1 MRGAV
6 KKVLVVDDSII
17 ILRIYRHI
25 LEKQGYQFITANNG
39 REALEKLQAE
49 VVDLVVTDLMMPE
62 MDGMSLLETIR
73 ASDNLRHIP
82 VIMVTANG
90 QVHNEER
97 ANRLGVNGFLTKPTS
112 SWDLIEAVSGQLA
125 Q

>member
-1 MRGAV
+1 M

-25 LEKQGYQFITANNG
+25 LEKQGYQVITANNG